1 MIAAGAAL
9 GGSTLNLRFDH
20 DGSSRWQSM
29 AITVTTLEVQMIQ
42 RHGVFYR
49 FFMRF

>member
-9 GGSTLNLRFDH
+9 GGSILNLRFDH

-29 AITVTTLEVQMIQ
+29 VITVTTLEVSNDS
-42 RHGVFYR
+42 REWR